1 MEAKTLSPNLEEN
14 LTYFTGR
21 FQNAMDLMVRRVE
34 LSGRKAAMIA
44 IDGLVNKETIT
55 LSLLEPLLKTEG
67 YPDQPEA
74 MVDFIESQVLSAADL
89 RRERRMDKLLTLLMS
104 GFVLLCVDGSG
115 EGLVS
120 GVQGFAYR
128 SPQEP
133 QNEVMQR
140 GAKDGFTES
149 NQLNMAMIRR
159 RMKSTSLK
167 FEPLEAGSESHTPV
181 VLCYLE
187 GAAAPG
193 VLDKVRRVVAQ
204 CPLKTLLGAGY
215 LTGFLERGNVFSGVG
230 LTERPDVVCGKLA
243 EGRVA
248 LLVEGTPS
256 AILLPFLF
264 VENFQTLDDYLT
276 RPYYGTFIRWLKYIA
291 FFLSAFLPGAYVA
304 VIVHHPEMLPES
316 LLMKIARAQAQT
328 PFPVMFETLTLY
340 FLYEVLREA
349 GLRAP
354 RSLSATV
361 SIVGG
366 LVLGDTAVAAGLVSA
381 PSLLVVALTAIAG
394 YAVPRL
400 YEPLSLLRL
409 AFLLIGNFLGIWG
422 VMAGL
427 VFLLLDLCGAE
438 SFGVP
443 LLSPL
448 SPYRG
453 NLVWRDVFFRA
464 GWRRMSRHNA
474 LVRDMPGSQ
483 EHGEE
488 GSCGT

>member
-1 MEAKTLSPNLEEN
+1 MERLSQSLTEN
-14 LTYFTGR
+14 TRFFQQK
-21 FQNAMDLMVRRVE
+21 FQNAMDFMLRDLDLGGVP
-34 LSGRKAAMIA
+34 AALLGL
-44 IDGLVNKETIT
+44 DGLVNKQVIT
-55 LSLLEPLLKTEG
+55 LSILDPLLAAPPPEKPGEAALAYIEG
-67 YPDQPEA
+67 
-74 MVDFIESQVLSAADL
+74 QVLATMEQKRVGDTAQA
-89 RRERRMDKLLTLLMS
+89 LTLLMS
-104 GFVLLCVDGSG
+104 GFVLLCVDGCDD
-115 EGLVS
+115 GLVS

-128 SPQEP
+128 GPQEP

-159 RMKSTSLK
+159 RMKNPDLK
-167 FEPLEAGSESHTPV
+167 FQPLEVGSQSHTPV

-187 GAAAPG
+187 GAAAPKLLRQVRQ
-193 VLDKVRRVVAQ
+193 VLED
-204 CPLKTLLGAGY
+204 CPLQTVLGAGY
-215 LTGFLERGNVFSGVG
+215 LTGFLDKGRVFSGVG
-230 LTERPDVVCGKLA
+230 MTERPDVVCGKLE

-256 AILLPFLF
+256 VILAPFLF

-276 RPYYGTFIRWLKYIA
+276 RPFYGTFIRWLKYIA

-304 VIVHHPEMLPES
+304 VVVHHPELLPQG
-316 LLMKIARAQAQT
+316 LLLEIARAQAQT
-328 PFPVMFETLTLY
+328 PLPLMVETLTLY

-409 AFLLIGNFLGIWG
+409 AFLLLGDFLGIWG
-422 VMAGL
+422 IMAGL
-427 VFLLLDLCGAE
+427 AFLLLDLCGTE

-443 LLSPL
+443 LLAPV
-448 SPYRG
+448 SPYNGR
-453 NLVWRDVFFRA
+453 LAWRDVFARA
-464 GWRRMSRHNA
+464 GWPRLAKSQA
-474 LVRDMPGSQ
+474 LVQNMPGSNDTQ
-483 EHGEE
+483 RR
-488 GSCGT
+488 

>member
-1 MEAKTLSPNLEEN
+1 METLSTSLQEN
-14 LTYFTGR
+14 KAFFQGR
-21 FQNAMDLMVRRVE
+21 FQNAMDFMVREVA
-34 LSGRKAAMIA
+34 LGGRQVGLFA
-44 IDGLVNKETIT
+44 IDGLVNKEFIT
-55 LSLLEPLLKTEG
+55 FSLLDPLLQAGE
-67 YPDQPEA
+67 YPAAPEE
-74 MVDFIESQVLSAADL
+74 MLGCIESRVLSTVDL
-89 RRERRMDKLLTLLMS
+89 KRENRLDKLLTLLMS
-104 GFVLLCVDGSG
+104 GFVLLCVDGCAQ
-115 EGLVS
+115 GLLA

-128 SPQEP
+128 GPQEP

-159 RMKSTSLK
+159 RMKSPALK
-167 FEPLEAGSESHTPV
+167 FEPLEAGAQSHTPLI
-181 VLCYLE
+181 LCYLE
-187 GAAAPG
+187 GAASPKILG
-193 VLDKVRRVVAQ
+193 QVRQTIAR
-204 CPLKTLLGAGY
+204 CPLPTVLGAGY
-215 LTGFLERGNVFSGVG
+215 LTSFLDRGRVFSGVG
-230 LTERPDVVCGKLA
+230 QTERPDVVCGKLE

-256 AILLPFLF
+256 VILLPFLF

-276 RPYYGTFIRWLKYIA
+276 RPFYGTFIRWLKYIA

-304 VIVHHPEMLPES
+304 VVLHHPELLPES
-316 LLMKIARAQAQT
+316 LLLEIARAQAQT

-409 AFLLIGNFLGIWG
+409 AFLLVGNFLGIWG

-427 VFLLLDLCGAE
+427 VFLLLDLCGTE
-438 SFGVP
+438 SYGVP
-443 LLSPL
+443 LLSPV
-448 SPYRG
+448 SPFKGR
-453 NLVWRDVFFRA
+453 LVLRDVFFRA
-464 GWRRMSRHNA
+464 GWKRLSRWDA
-474 LVRDMPGSQ
+474 RVQDMPGSQ
-483 EHGEE
+483 DR
-488 GSCGT
+488 